1 MPTPQ
6 DPIFFELSSKV
17 QQLTDLLL
25 SKHPMMPTLLREIH
39 TTLRTYPEQVTLL
52 SEEQISQIVQGL
64 KVQTGVE
71 FAASVKAPSATK
83 NLKNKIA
90 TLGADAF

>member
-1 MPTPQ
+1 MSAPQ

-17 QQLTDLLL
+17 QQLSDLIL

-39 TTLRTYPEQVTLL
+39 TTLRAYPEQVTLL

-71 FAASVKAPSATK
+71 FASSITKTSGAK
-83 NLKNKIA
+83 NLKAKIA
-90 TLGADAF
+90 AQGADAF